1 MSKQQATNAIL
12 RIEHATQLLR
22 NEVITAIQ
30 ISTEQQ
36 QVLYEVAT
44 LIERAEK
51 RFQKGFRKWEEGEL
65 VTQERPTIVK
75 GVSID

>member
-22 NEVITAIQ
+22 NGITTAIQ

-51 RFQKGFRKWEEGEL
+51 RFQKGFRNWEEGDL
-65 VTQERPTIVK
+65 ATQKRPTTIN